1 MKHYDV
7 VVVGGATTD
16 VFVDTDVAEIK
27 LNRKGKNEE
36 FIAYPVG
43 SKIEIKKILFSTGGG
58 GTNSAA
64 GFSKLGLRTGFIG
77 AIGNDENGSKVLD
90 ELKKRNIDFLGTISK
105 KHPTG
110 YSVILDSVGHDRT
123 ILTFRGANDHFSYTK
138 NLFEQIKTNWVHLSS
153 LSGESIES
161 LKKIANY
168 CRKNNIPYSYNIST
182 YIAQKGIE
190 HVKDILTGCSVFILN
205 KEEAGYLLNLKD
217 TNEKDM
223 LKSLKELLG
232 LKAVVI
238 TDGPRGIFALK
249 DKYYRIKAHK
259 VNVVEATGAGDSF
272 CAGFVSGLIK
282 KMDFSYALK
291 IGLVNSES
299 VIQTK
304 GAKNGLLSMDEALK
318 KIKY

>member
-1 MKHYDV
+1 MKHYEV

-43 SKIEIKKILFSTGGG
+43 SKIEIRKIFFSTGGG

-64 GFSKLGLRTGFIG
+64 GFSKLRLKTGFIG
-77 AIGNDENGSKVLD
+77 AIGNDENGAKLLD
-90 ELKKRNIDFLGTISK
+90 ELKKRKIDFLGVISK

-123 ILTFRGANDHFSYTK
+123 ILTFRGANDHFSYK
-138 NLFEQIKTNWVHLSS
+138 KDLFEPIKTSWVHLSS
-153 LSGESIES
+153 LSGKSIES
-161 LKKIANY
+161 LKKIADY

-182 YIAQKGIE
+182 YIAQKGMEFI
-190 HVKDILTGCSVFILN
+190 KDILNGCSVFILN
-205 KEEAGYLLNLKD
+205 KEEAGYLLNTKD
-217 TNEKDM
+217 ANEKDM
-223 LKSLKELLG
+223 LKSLKAIG
-232 LKAVVI
+232 IDAVVI

-282 KMDFSYALK
+282 KMSFSDALK

-299 VIQTK
+299 VIQVK

-318 KIKY
+318 KSKS

>member
-1 MKHYDV
+1 MKHYEV

-43 SKIEIKKILFSTGGG
+43 SKIEIRKILFSTGGG

-64 GFSKLGLRTGFIG
+64 GFSKLGLKTGFIG
-77 AIGNDENGSKVLD
+77 AIGNDENGAKLLD
-90 ELKKRNIDFLGTISK
+90 ELKKRKIDFLGVISK

-123 ILTFRGANDHFSYTK
+123 ILTFRGANDHFSYK
-138 NLFEQIKTNWVHLSS
+138 KDLFEPIKTSWVHLSS
-153 LSGESIES
+153 LSGKSIES
-161 LKKIANY
+161 LKKIADY

-182 YIAQKGIE
+182 YIARKGMEFI
-190 HVKDILTGCSVFILN
+190 KDILNGCSVFILN
-205 KEEAGYLLNLKD
+205 KEEAGYLLNTKD
-217 TNEKDM
+217 ANEKDM
-223 LKSLKELLG
+223 LKSLKAIG
-232 LKAVVI
+232 IDAVVI

-282 KMDFSYALK
+282 KMSFSDALK

-299 VIQTK
+299 VIQVK

-318 KIKY
+318 KIKS

>member
-64 GFSKLGLRTGFIG
+64 GFSKFGLRTGFIG
-77 AIGNDENGSKVLD
+77 SIGNDENGAKLLD
-90 ELKKRNIDFLGTISK
+90 ELKKRKIDFLGVISK

-123 ILTFRGANDHFSYTK
+123 ILTFRGANDHFSYKK
-138 NLFEQIKTNWVHLSS
+138 NLFEPIKTSWVHLSS
-153 LSGESIES
+153 LSGKSIES
-161 LKKIANY
+161 LKKIADY

-182 YIAQKGIE
+182 YIAQKGME
-190 HVKDILTGCSVFILN
+190 FVKDILNGCSVFILN
-205 KEEAGYLLNLKD
+205 KEEAGYLLNTKD
-217 TNEKDM
+217 ANEKDM
-223 LKSLKELLG
+223 LKSLKAIG
-232 LKAVVI
+232 IDAVVI

-282 KMDFSYALK
+282 KMSFSDALK

-299 VIQTK
+299 VIQVK

-318 KIKY
+318 KIKS